1 MAFAENQ
8 SQFSRRLRTWPF
20 RRHRTVLN
28 GNTDGKIDRKINYD
42 SEIDLTRHESSPSIF
57 TTDSSKT
64 IEISEQNISQDS
76 PTTSMDI
83 GTSNVITASFRRK
96 STSNDNLLE
105 CPICCNNIQPNE
117 LKQMPCCSIELCSV
131 CLLTHTMTNIN
142 NGIVKIECP
151 ACSHE
156 LNSSTILY
164 NNELPITMRERYQ
177 QILAQDLSE
186 KQNTCIKLCPH
197 CNFIT
202 ILDENNPLV
211 HGKKYRRSSIPWI
224 RCEQCDQKWC
234 WSCYSPSHPDETCRQ
249 FKKNHTEL
257 DVWAK
262 TRRSENRNQRNAQRC
277 PKCSIYIEKIDGCDH
292 MICTKCNSKFCYRC
306 GSRIKLPFYIGHDA
320 KYSIFGCKYK
330 LWPKRPLLRWLI
342 RGSVFAG
349 LLILAP
355 IILSAL
361 IALLAIGI
369 PTVLIVG
376 CLALPLYPCLKC
388 KKNL

>member
-131 CLLTHTMTNIN
+131 CLLTHTMTNID

-164 NNELPITMRERYQ
+164 NNELPITIRERYQ

-211 HGKKYRRSSIPWI
+211 RGKKYRRSSIPWI
-224 RCEQCDQKWC
+224 RCEQCDQEWC

>member
-1 MAFAENQ
+1 
-8 SQFSRRLRTWPF
+8 
-20 RRHRTVLN
+20 
-28 GNTDGKIDRKINYD
+28 
-42 SEIDLTRHESSPSIF
+42 
-57 TTDSSKT
+57 
-64 IEISEQNISQDS
+64 
-76 PTTSMDI
+76 
-83 GTSNVITASFRRK
+83 
-96 STSNDNLLE
+96 
-105 CPICCNNIQPNE
+105 
-117 LKQMPCCSIELCSV
+117 MPCCSIELCSV
-131 CLLTHTMTNIN
+131 CLLTHTMTNID

-164 NNELPITMRERYQ
+164 NNELPITIRERYQ

-211 HGKKYRRSSIPWI
+211 RGKKYRRSSIPWI
-224 RCEQCDQKWC
+224 RCEQCDQEWC

-388 KKNL
+388 KKYL